1 MGRPIV
7 DLMIQKILIAN
18 RGEIA
23 LRIVRACREL
33 GIKTLAVYSEA
44 DVQSLHV
51 QLADEAICIGGP
63 RGADSYLRADR
74 IISAAEIADV
84 DAIHPGYGFLSEN
97 AKFAEQCESCN
108 IKFIGPKSK
117 SIKMMGDKAV
127 AKETVRK
134 ANVST
139 VPGSDG
145 PIDNEAEAVRT
156 ARKIGY
162 PVIIKAVSGGGGR
175 GMRIAH
181 NDVSFAKE
189 FHVARNEAEK
199 AFGDGRVYLEKYIE
213 RPRHIE
219 FQILADSHGK
229 VIHLGERD
237 CSVQRR
243 HQKLIEEAPSPF
255 LTPDLRKKMGKAAIR
270 AAEAA
275 EYENAGTIEFLVDAK
290 GNYYFIEMNTRIQV
304 EHPVTEEVTGID
316 LIKQQIHIAN
326 GLKLEF
332 DQKDI
337 TFEKHAIECRINAE
351 DPARNFAPS
360 PGTIGLYYAPGGHGV
375 RIDSHAYSGYVIP
388 PYYDSMIGKLI
399 CFGSTRKVAL
409 ERAYRALSEYLVRGI
424 KTTIPLHKAIMADPL
439 FIEGKAT
446 TGYMEDFLNRTTPDL
461 FS

>member
-1 MGRPIV
+1 
-7 DLMIQKILIAN
+7 MIQKILIAN

-63 RGADSYLRADR
+63 KGADSYLRADR
-74 IISAAEIADV
+74 IIAAAEIADV

-97 AKFAEQCESCN
+97 AKFAQQCESCN

-117 SIKMMGDKAV
+117 SIQMMGDKAI
-127 AKETVRK
+127 AKDTVKK
-134 ANVST
+134 AGVPT

-145 PIDNEAEAVRT
+145 PVDNESEAVKI

-162 PVIIKAVSGGGGR
+162 PVIIKAVAGGGGR

-181 NDVSFAKE
+181 NDISFAKE
-189 FHVARNEAEK
+189 YHVARNEAEK
-199 AFGDGRVYLEKYIE
+199 AFGNGAVYIEKYIE
-213 RPRHIE
+213 KPRHIE
-219 FQILADSHGK
+219 FQILADGHGK
-229 VIHLGERD
+229 VLHLGERD
-237 CSVQRR
+237 CSIQRR
-243 HQKLIEEAPSPF
+243 HQKLIEESPSPF
-255 LTPDLRKKMGKAAIR
+255 LTPDLRKRMGKAAVK

-275 EYENAGTIEFLVDAK
+275 DYENAGTIEFLVDAK
-290 GNYYFIEMNTRIQV
+290 GNFYFIEMNTRIQV
-304 EHPVTEEVTGID
+304 EHPVTEECTGID
-316 LIKQQIHIAN
+316 LIKQQILVAN
-326 GLKLEF
+326 GEKLAF
-332 DQKDI
+332 DQGDI
-337 TFEKHAIECRINAE
+337 KFEKHAIECRINAE
-351 DPARNFAPS
+351 DPARNFVPS

-375 RIDSHAYSGYVIP
+375 RVDSHAYSGYNIP

-399 CFGSTRKVAL
+399 CYGRDRQTAIQRT
-409 ERAYRALSEYLVRGI
+409 YRALNEFLVRGV
-424 KTTIPLHKAIMADPL
+424 KTTIPLHKAIMSDPT

-446 TGYMEDFLNRTTPDL
+446 TAYMEDFFARTPTDL

>member
-1 MGRPIV
+1 
-7 DLMIQKILIAN
+7 MIQKILIAN

-23 LRIVRACREL
+23 LRIVRACREM

-63 RGADSYLRADR
+63 RSSDRYLRADR

-134 ANVST
+134 AHVIT

-145 PIDNEAEAVRT
+145 PVESETEAVKV
-156 ARKIGY
+156 ARSIGY
-162 PVIIKAVSGGGGR
+162 PVIIKAVAGGGGR

-199 AFGDGRVYLEKYIE
+199 AFGDGRVYIEKYIE

-243 HQKLIEEAPSPF
+243 HQKLIEESPSPF
-255 LTPDLRKKMGKAAIR
+255 LTPDLRKKMGKAAVR

-290 GNYYFIEMNTRIQV
+290 GNFYFIEMNTRIQV

-326 GLKLEF
+326 GEKLEF
-332 DQKDI
+332 DQGDI

-360 PGTIGLYYAPGGHGV
+360 PGTIGLYYPPGGIGV
-375 RIDSHAYSGYVIP
+375 RVDSHIYSGYVIP

-399 CFGSTRKVAL
+399 CFGSTRKEAL

-446 TGYMEDFLNRTTPDL
+446 TAYMEDFLTRTTPEL

>member
-1 MGRPIV
+1 
-7 DLMIQKILIAN
+7 MIQKILIAN

-23 LRIVRACREL
+23 LRIVRACREM

-63 RGADSYLRADR
+63 RSSDSYLRADR

-134 ANVST
+134 AHVIT

-145 PIDNEAEAVRT
+145 PVESETEAVKV
-156 ARKIGY
+156 ARSIGY
-162 PVIIKAVSGGGGR
+162 PVIIKAVAGGGGR

-199 AFGDGRVYLEKYIE
+199 AFGDGRVYIEKYIE

-243 HQKLIEEAPSPF
+243 HQKLIEESPSPF

-275 EYENAGTIEFLVDAK
+275 GYENAGTIEFLVDAK
-290 GNYYFIEMNTRIQV
+290 GNFYFIEMNTRIQV

-326 GLKLEF
+326 GEKLEF
-332 DQKDI
+332 DQSDI
-337 TFEKHAIECRINAE
+337 KFEKHAIECRINAE

-360 PGTIGLYYAPGGHGV
+360 PGTIGLYYPPGGIGV
-375 RIDSHAYSGYVIP
+375 RVDSHIYSGYVIP

-399 CFGSTRKVAL
+399 CFGATRKEAL

-446 TGYMEDFLNRTTPDL
+446 TAYMEDFLTRTTPEL